1 MRCFLLAFRWLIVM
15 PALLL
20 IGSLL
25 YLGFFFMILLVS
37 WTTLVWCV
45 GTVKHARPQSSI
57 ILLQRVYLTLS

>member
-1 MRCFLLAFRWLIVM
+1 M